1 MSEWINAPSST
12 RKISIKILHDKC
24 MTHRH
29 LIERIH
35 VRCGGLIVHHPAAI
49 RELQLT
55 ARHEGTNQVLCFGR
69 LLMPPRGEK
78 SLFYLDESSIRG
90 CSNRWHDGVQYVLN
104 GCGLKGRRRMRW
116 MRKSTAESEQKLTIK
131 IHGIKEGQLGDLSL
145 YRRTSLK
152 ASALLSNTYA
162 HIVSPTRMVLLLPI

>member
-1 MSEWINAPSST
+1 
-12 RKISIKILHDKC
+12 

-29 LIERIH
+29 LIEHIH

-104 GCGLKGRRRMRW
+104 GCGPDGIVASNIILRPCLLIANIIMRMGYK
-116 MRKSTAESEQKLTIK
+116 MNDE
-131 IHGIKEGQLGDLSL
+131 
-145 YRRTSLK
+145 
-152 ASALLSNTYA
+152 
-162 HIVSPTRMVLLLPI
+162 